1 MPQPQPRE
9 DPLQLCVIIGDGI
22 GREVIPAA
30 VRVVEKALPQVEIHY
45 AEAGWDTFQRIGTA
59 LPEDTVRLAGACGA
73 VLAGAAS
80 SPSYPV
86 PGYFSPIVRLRRA
99 LQMHANLRPVH
110 YWPVPT
116 AREGVDLI
124 VVRENTED
132 VYGGEEESSNEE
144 RGSVQKVVTRAA
156 SQRIAHTAY
165 RLARLANRR
174 LVTVVHKANLLP
186 NTDGLFRRAAFE
198 IAKDYED
205 IATDELLVDTAAYW
219 MVKEP
224 TRFDIVLTMNQYG
237 DILSDM
243 ASAWGGGPGFAP
255 ALNIGD
261 DAGMAEPVHGTAPDI
276 QGRGLANPAAA
287 ILSVALLARY
297 YWKMPDVAQHI
308 EDAVRKTLEAGIYT
322 PDVRHTGA
330 VNTAQF
336 ASAVC
341 ERL

>member
-1 MPQPQPRE
+1 MK
-9 DPLQLCVIIGDGI
+9 LCVILGDGI

-30 VRVVEKALPQVEIHY
+30 VNVVQKILPTVEIHY
-45 AEAGWDTFQRIGTA
+45 AEAGWETFQKTGTS
-59 LPEDTVRLAGACGA
+59 LPESTIKLAGAAGA

-86 PGYFSPIVRLRRA
+86 AGYFSPIVRLRRE
-99 LQMHANLRPVH
+99 LMMHANLRPVH

-132 VYGGEEESSNEE
+132 VYTGEDASSNEE
-144 RGSVQKVVTRAA
+144 SASVKKVVTRAA

-165 RLARLANRR
+165 RLARLAKRR

-198 IAKDYED
+198 VAKDYGD
-205 IATDELLVDTAAYW
+205 IDTDELLVDTAAYW

-261 DAGMAEPVHGTAPDI
+261 DVGMAEPMHGTAPDI
-276 QGRGLANPAAA
+276 EGKGLANPAAA

-297 YWKMPDVAQHI
+297 YWHLPEIAQEI
-308 EDAVRKTLEAGIYT
+308 EDAVRQTLEAGIYT
-322 PDVRHTGA
+322 SDVRQSGA
-330 VNTAQF
+330 VKTSEF
-336 ASAVC
+336 AREVC
-341 ERL
+341 GRL

>member
-1 MPQPQPRE
+1 ME
-9 DPLQLCVIIGDGI
+9 LCVILGDGI
-22 GREVIPAA
+22 GHEVIPVA
-30 VRVVEKALPQVEIHY
+30 VKVVEKVLPTVEIHY
-45 AEAGWDTFQRIGTA
+45 AEAGWETFQKTGTS
-59 LPEDTVRLAGACGA
+59 LPPETIKLAGSCGA

-86 PGYFSPIVRLRRA
+86 AGYFSPIVRLRRE

-132 VYGGEEESSNEE
+132 VYLGEDQTSNDE
-144 RGSVQKVVTRAA
+144 RASVKKVVTRAA

-198 IAKDYED
+198 IAKDYGD
-205 IATDELLVDTAAYW
+205 IDTDELLVDTAAYW

-276 QGRGLANPAAA
+276 EGKGLANPAAS
-287 ILSVALLARY
+287 ILSIALLARY
-297 YWKMPDVAQHI
+297 YWQLPDIAQKI
-308 EDAVRKTLEAGIYT
+308 EDAVRQTLEAGIHT
-322 PDVRHTGA
+322 ADVRNAGA
-330 VNTAQF
+330 VNTAEFGQE
-336 ASAVC
+336 VC
-341 ERL
+341 DRL